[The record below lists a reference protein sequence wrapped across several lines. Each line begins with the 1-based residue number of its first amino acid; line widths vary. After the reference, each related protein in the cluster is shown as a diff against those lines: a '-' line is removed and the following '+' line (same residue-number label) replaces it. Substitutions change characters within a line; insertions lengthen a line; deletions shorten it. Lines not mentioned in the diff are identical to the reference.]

1 MLIVKGRLKCHL
13 EKDHIQLQTEDT
25 EDQKHLLLLL
35 DDTEIK
41 AFNFSGNK
49 ETINY
54 I

>member
-13 EKDHIQLQTEDT
+13 EKDHIQLQTQDT
-25 EDQKHLLLLL
+25 EDQKHLLLLP
-35 DDTEIK
+35 DDTDIK

-49 ETINY
+49 ETIYY